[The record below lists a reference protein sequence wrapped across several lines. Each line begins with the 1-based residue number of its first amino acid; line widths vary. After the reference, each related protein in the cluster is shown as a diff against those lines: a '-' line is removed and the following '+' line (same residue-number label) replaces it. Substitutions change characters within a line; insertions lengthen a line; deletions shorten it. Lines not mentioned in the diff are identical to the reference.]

1 MTDYSIGAGGTL
13 NQSDYVDFL
22 KEWYQGTT
30 VADLVYKNH
39 PFLGIVPKNTNVR
52 GNVYPKPIRFA
63 NITGQSATYLTA
75 HEQQSPATR
84 ERWTCS
90 HTDNYAK
97 ATVSNKVM
105 ELSMGDPAAFREALT
120 DAVDSAYSAFAN
132 DLHFELLARHPKGA
146 RAQLPDQTGATL
158 PEIIVGAGEA
168 RFFEVG
174 MRVQRSPAAQAALD
188 HSGEIEIVESVD
200 RANDRI
206 TLVSDF
212 TSASVITDYL
222 YRAGDFDAKADS
234 LGSWLPG
241 SGVGSA
247 AFNGVD
253 RTADPTRLAG
263 VDGVTGA
270 TAPLLTDSLVQTGA
284 ALYAQGGSPTHVLLS
299 PADHAKLAFET
310 EQRGRY
316 AKVSSTEGS
325 ISFSALEIMTGA
337 GAVPCVAEPAVGS
350 DTYFMIDT
358 GSGMEL
364 YSAGGVPRMFNKD
377 GNFYHREETADT
389 LAFYLFGFYG
399 LVVQNP
405 GGNSFVTDAY

>member
-1 MTDYSIGAGGTL
+1 MTDYSIGATGTL
-13 NQSDYVDFL
+13 NQADYVDFL

-52 GNVYPKPIRFA
+52 GNVYPKPIRYA

-132 DLHFELLARHPKGA
+132 DLHFELLARLPKGGRGQA
-146 RAQLPDQTGATL
+146 SADISTL
-158 PEIIVGAGEA
+158 TIALEPGEA

-174 MRVQRSPAAQAALD
+174 MRLQHGTAAQAALLD
-188 HSGEIEIVESVD
+188 SGEIQIVTVVD
-200 RANDRI
+200 RANDTI
-206 TLVSDF
+206 DIDADWTTATVD
-212 TSASVITDYL
+212 THVL

-241 SGVGSA
+241 SGVGA
-247 AFNGVD
+247 TAFNGVD

-263 VDGVTGA
+263 VDGVKGT

-284 ALYAQGGSPTHVLLS
+284 ALYAQGGSPTHALIS

-316 AKVSSTEGS
+316 AKVSSTSGS

-337 GAVPCVAEPAVGS
+337 GAVPCVAEPAVAS
-350 DTYFMIDT
+350 DSYYMIDT